1 METSDTESVDMTF
14 WRRRAGDVA
23 VIFVHGFLDDG
34 HVWDRTIAA
43 LRTPGVETV
52 QLDLAGSGDRRDAS
66 GPFTY
71 ARFAADVGAV
81 VDRLAKPFVIVG
93 QSMGAPVA
101 ELVAA
106 ARPDRALGLVLLT
119 PVPLAGTRLADAVV
133 EPFRALGGDAEA
145 QRALRRQLSVGL
157 SEADLDR
164 LMTSGLRV
172 LPGTARALVDG
183 WNAGLD
189 DAPERS
195 RYAGPV
201 LIVRGAGDGF
211 ATEDLVG
218 TAVATRFATAQTVVA
233 DGAGH
238 WPHVEQPETLAAHLD
253 GFLAT
258 LGLEGVA
265 GGWTNAFA
273 TESADAFAAAF
284 ADDVVLEATVL
295 TRPIEGRDGV
305 MRIMSTASD
314 IYDRW
319 PSRTRPAPP
328 RAPTSSGG
336 PPRSAAWSFRA

>member
-71 ARFAADVGAV
+71 ARFGAV